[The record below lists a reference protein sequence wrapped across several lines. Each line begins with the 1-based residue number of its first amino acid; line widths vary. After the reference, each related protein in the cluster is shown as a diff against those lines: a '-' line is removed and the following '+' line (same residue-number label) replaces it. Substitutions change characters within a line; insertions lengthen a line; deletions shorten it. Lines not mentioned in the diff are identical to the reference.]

1 MNVFGE
7 IRNLVIASLE
17 KMQVSGDL
25 PDGLSFDL
33 VTVEPPKNPDHGD
46 MATNAAMVLSS
57 PSMYKYTNTPTPYIP
72 HRHTSSFLYICI

>member
-33 VTVEPPKNPDHGD
+33 VTVCLLYTSD
-46 MATNAAMVLSS
+46 AADE
-57 PSMYKYTNTPTPYIP
+57 
-72 HRHTSSFLYICI
+72 